1 MADNAPAEPKAKEE
15 ESSSGAAK
23 LLGANITLAVWLVFL
38 AVGGGLIALYY
49 ARIGYL
55 PEIDWKI
62 SLVYLFVASI
72 IGGAVGVLL
81 ALSVFIPGFIWSE
94 LIVFDATLSR
104 VFTYEPLR
112 ELNSGKK
119 QSDEEQAKEEICIR
133 SIITWLGLPFLIGL
147 LVSHAALIAGDLGY
161 VVISVAVLAGMFLVM
176 RSIFMQMMCSPKI
189 ALCLIGRDKNE
200 REELVGRQVFKYTA
214 WFTLSVLLSQVSM
227 YLNYRLAGKPRELVV
242 FAILTLLCTSVVLI
256 SNHVVAVRYEQYRGQ
271 AVVAAVVAAALLLF
285 MADRFSPLSVQLM
298 SYFGFGGEP
307 KVELLVTEEGA
318 KIAGDLGLPSCGTR
332 RICNVEILSK
342 MGDEYFLSVQGKTFT
357 LPKTAVESRQ
367 SNDRR
372 YRDPVKW

>member
-1 MADNAPAEPKAKEE
+1 MADNGPAGQKANQEE
-15 ESSSGAAK
+15 ASSSAAR
-23 LLGANITLAVWLVFL
+23 LLGANITLAVWLIFL

-72 IGGAVGVLL
+72 IGGAIGLLL

-104 VFTYEPLR
+104 FFTYAPLR
-112 ELNSGKK
+112 EPN
-119 QSDEEQAKEEICIR
+119 SDEKTKDEICIR
-133 SIITWLGLPFLIGL
+133 SIIGWLGLPFLVGI
-147 LVSHAALIAGDLGY
+147 LVSHIALIAGDLGY
-161 VVISVAVLAGMFLVM
+161 VVISVGVLAGMFLVM
-176 RSIFMQMMCSPKI
+176 RSLFTQMMCSKKI
-189 ALCLIGRDKNE
+189 EACLAGRKKDEKDD
-200 REELVGRQVFKYTA
+200 LIKRQIFKYTA
-214 WFTLSVLLSQVSM
+214 WFMLSVLVNQVSM
-227 YLNYRLAGKPRELVV
+227 YLIYRLSGKPRELAV
-242 FAILTLLCTSVVLI
+242 FAILTLLCTAGVLI
-256 SNHVVAVRYEQYRGQ
+256 SNHVVAVRYQHYRGQ

-285 MADRFSPLSVQLM
+285 TADRFSPLSVQLM

-318 KIAGDLGLPSCGTR
+318 KLASDLGLPSCGMR

-357 LPKTAVESRQ
+357 LPKSAVESRQ
-367 SNDRR
+367 SDDRR